1 MCIRQRIEG
10 SNPSLTAIFEIR
22 ARTKVRAFFF
32 CILPRGRDE
41 NPRLRVR
48 QLPTAS
54 WTDCERSE
62 RAARRA
68 SAASQSLPVLDATPC
83 GLKRRVALTLTR
95 PTKPKPSLDPVG
107 LISAAP
113 SGVFAKCGT
122 VRSAYR
128 VALAL
133 TRPTKPKT
141 SLDPVGLISA
151 APSGVFAKCGTVRSA
166 YRVALALTRPTK
178 PKPSLDPVG
187 LISAAPSGIF
197 AKCGTVLPGP
207 LTLTLS
213 PGEREQ
219 SNKTQTHSLLNH
231 PRILP
236 GQKIHQRSDGR

>member
-113 SGVFAKCGT
+113 SG
-122 VRSAYR
+122 
-128 VALAL
+128 
-133 TRPTKPKT
+133 
-141 SLDPVGLISA
+141 
-151 APSGVFAKCGTVRSA
+151 
-166 YRVALALTRPTK
+166 
-178 PKPSLDPVG
+178 
-187 LISAAPSGIF
+187 IF